1 MAIQF
6 KILPQQEYLYIK
18 SEGKDENLAE
28 HKLYN
33 LEMYQ
38 AIKKFSFNRILVDE
52 LDITYSNTLM
62 DMYDLAHFYDQEM
75 PVEARLLRLALV
87 VKQKYE
93 KLASFWEV
101 VCQNLG
107 YQFKVFF
114 STEKAKSWL
123 LEEQSDPPGYPLD

>member
-6 KILPQQEYLYIK
+6 KALPQEDYLYIK
-18 SEGKDENLAE
+18 SEGVDENLAE
-28 HKLYN
+28 HKQYN

-38 AIKKFSFNRILVDE
+38 TIKQYQFNRVLVDE
-52 LDITYSNTLM
+52 QGVSYSNTLM
-62 DMYDLAHFYDQEM
+62 DVYDLAHFYDQEM
-75 PVEARLLRLALV
+75 PIEARLLRLALV
-87 VKQKYE
+87 VKEKYE

-114 STEKAKSWL
+114 SVENAKSWL
-123 LEEQSDPPGYPLD
+123 LEKKSDK

>member
-6 KILPQQEYLYIK
+6 EVMPREDFLYIRA
-18 SEGKDENLAE
+18 EGVAESLADHKQYNLA
-28 HKLYN
+28 
-33 LEMYQ
+33 MYQ
-38 AIKKFSFNRILVDE
+38 SIKQYPISRVLVDE
-52 LDITYSNTLM
+52 LGVTYSNTLM
-62 DMYDLAHFYDQEM
+62 DIYDLAHFYDQEM

-87 VKQKYE
+87 VREKYE

-114 STEKAKSWL
+114 SVEKAKSWL
-123 LEEQSDPPGYPLD
+123 LEKKSDK

>member
-6 KILPQQEYLYIK
+6 KVLPQEEYLYIK
-18 SEGKDENLAE
+18 SEGIDESLAE
-28 HKLYN
+28 HKKYN

-38 AIKKFSFNRILVDE
+38 SIKQYPLDRILVDE
-52 LDITYSNTLM
+52 QDVTYSNTLM

-87 VKQKYE
+87 VSEKYE

-114 STEKAKSWL
+114 SIENAKSWL
-123 LEEQSDPPGYPLD
+123 LDKKTEK

>member
-6 KILPQQEYLYIK
+6 EVLPQEDFLYIK
-18 SEGKDENLAE
+18 ADGINENLAE
-28 HKLYN
+28 HKKYN

-38 AIKKFSFNRILVDE
+38 SIKQYPFDRILVDE
-52 LDITYSNTLM
+52 LEVTYSNTIM

-87 VKQKYE
+87 VREKYE

-114 STEKAKSWL
+114 SIENAKSWL
-123 LEEQSDPPGYPLD
+123 LERKAEK

>member
-6 KILPQQEYLYIK
+6 EVLPQEEFLYIK
-18 SEGKDENLAE
+18 AEGVDESLADHKQYNLA
-28 HKLYN
+28 
-33 LEMYQ
+33 MYQ
-38 AIKKFSFNRILVDE
+38 SIKQYPYNRVLVDE
-52 LDITYSNTLM
+52 QGVTYSNSLM
-62 DMYDLAHFYDQEM
+62 DIYDLAHFYDQEM

-87 VKQKYE
+87 VREKYE

-114 STEKAKSWL
+114 SIEKAKSWL
-123 LEEQSDPPGYPLD
+123 LE